1 MVTVA
6 RCQAPAVGYGLGDV
20 WLLADSL
27 MIWRSAYH
35 QATAFQLRWTGV
47 KSRFFL
53 IVAGKLFETIS
64 RGASARFGGGILLA
78 KRKNGKMMVHDF
90 GWGLMVC
97 WCRRK
102 QEQQLKRVI
111 G

>member
-1 MVTVA
+1 MAQRLSSSHRVSVA
-6 RCQAPAVGYGLGDV
+6 LDWGKVKV
-20 WLLADSL
+20 SL
-27 MIWRSAYH
+27 IM
-35 QATAFQLRWTGV
+35 
-47 KSRFFL
+47 
-53 IVAGKLFETIS
+53 AGKLFETIS

-102 QEQQLKRVI
+102 QEQQLRRVI